1 MNNRRS
7 KQLRQKQMLLRVIV
21 LAYLTCASADIC
33 PNACSGHGTCQS
45 SSTSIHV
52 NSNTAVSTAAVCTCD
67 AGYLFPDCSGLACP
81 TGLPWFSAA
90 TADGTARGAVQECSG
105 IGLCDYKTG
114 LCTCPTVRLPD
125 RKPAALGKFVLETK
139 EKQPLRFSP
148 SPHPTLLV
156 FFSLVSLFLFLVSS
170 LISLSSLSHLSL
182 TSLSSLSFLF
192 PFSFLSLSFLSPFSL
207 LSLSSFSSQ
216 VTHAKGFHVPQ

>member
-45 SSTSIHV
+45 SSTSIDV
-52 NSNTAVSTAAVCTCD
+52 TSDTAVTTAAVCTCD
-67 AGYLFPDCSGLACP
+67 TGYLFPDCSGLACP

-114 LCTCPTVRLPD
+114 LCTCPTIALPD
-125 RKPAALGKFVLETK
+125 RKPAALGKFVLEIK
-139 EKQPLRFSP
+139 EAAITSLSFPP
-148 SPHPTLLV
+148 SHSLCV
-156 FFSLVSLFLFLVSS
+156 FFPLVSLFLFLVSS
-170 LISLSSLSHLSL
+170 L
-182 TSLSSLSFLF
+182 TSLSSLSPL
-192 PFSFLSLSFLSPFSL
+192 SL
-207 LSLSSFSSQ
+207 LSPIFLLRSRMPKASMSHNERSF
-216 VTHAKGFHVPQ
+216 